1 MSRNQLQIPKINVP
15 IICYTTQGESISGE
29 VFLDL
34 ILTQGY
40 SINQL
45 LDYFNAQ
52 TPFFP
57 IRISSQKRAILLQK
71 ESVVRL
77 DVPQLLD
84 QYNEETATFVTRKD
98 AIVHFHTMG
107 PARVTVVV
115 DLPSEHSRFSDLV
128 NMTTRRFFPAIIND
142 GFTLLN
148 SNHIYKIEEL

>member
-1 MSRNQLQIPKINVP
+1 MDQLRVPKINVP
-15 IICYTTQGESISGE
+15 IICYTTQGEAISGE
-29 VFLDL
+29 VFLDV

-45 LDYFNAQ
+45 LDYFNAR

-57 IRISSQKRAILLQK
+57 ILTSGKKKAILLQK

-107 PARVTVVV
+107 PSRVTVVV

-142 GFTLLN
+142 GFSLLN
-148 SNHIYKIEEL
+148 SNHIYKIEEI